1 MWETSLVR
9 RITLFTILLWV
20 EIMLSVERH
29 GTVPGRRRD
38 TTAGAL
44 FSGPRQLRRISDDSY
59 VGQKRPGVGTGC
71 WDRADGRPLG
81 SPCYAGVAHGLD
93 EGGRSHP
100 AKGACGRKAPFKGP
114 MDQRG
119 LGAPPLTEEW
129 DKGLQQ
135 RRPRGRACATPTLQ
149 GGCDAPDADRTPPP
163 AMAKAPTA
171 GLRPRGLSSRSW
183 CAQADSNRRPS
194 V

>member
-1 MWETSLVR
+1 MVWW
-9 RITLFTILLWV
+9 F
-20 EIMLSVERH
+20 
-29 GTVPGRRRD
+29 
-38 TTAGAL
+38 
-44 FSGPRQLRRISDDSY
+44 FSRTEGPRPPNNAMFGGLDQGSY
-59 VGQKRPGVGTGC
+59 RKAPNDREGPPSRAAGTKVSGC

-149 GGCDAPDADRTPPP
+149 GGCDAPDADRTPP

>member
-1 MWETSLVR
+1 MEVSSPLV
-9 RITLFTILLWV
+9 LFF
-20 EIMLSVERH
+20 
-29 GTVPGRRRD
+29 
-38 TTAGAL
+38 L
-44 FSGPRQLRRISDDSY
+44 FSKLCHVFQPSDVTGMRDDSC
-59 VGQKRPGVGTGC
+59 VGQKCPGVGTGC

-119 LGAPPLTEEW
+119 LGTPPLTEEW

-149 GGCDAPDADRTPPP
+149 GGCDAPDADRTPPRHGKSP
-163 AMAKAPTA
+163 HGRLAATGALLKVMVRPGGFEPSTI
-171 GLRPRGLSSRSW
+171 GLEDRCSIH
-183 CAQADSNRRPS
+183 
-194 V
+194 